1 MRLMIIEKITWG
13 KEMKRKS
20 SLILSLLTVAMFL
33 AAFMGSVKTTCFASR
48 SYSDSYEKK
57 DSATDAT
64 VAKASPWLY
73 VDPASITLGPD
84 PCLGKTFNIG
94 IGITGPPPLGLD
106 AAWNTVGAMF
116 KLFFDDT
123 LIDPISIVDGP
134 FFKDSA
140 WNKYGT
146 IGIDMGIELDAPASP
161 VLSGIGILPNSSS
174 GIWDQ
179 TSFPNGTGIIG
190 NITFKVIKQ
199 SIVPLECNLTLGYF
213 LHGRSL
219 FDKDGN
225 YIPMGE
231 PANGHCTIFPTPIT
245 EAKIYAAPEVLD
257 LNIKR
262 ENLAAFIQLPG
273 SYDPNNIMISSVTL
287 NDTFHPIGTGT
298 IGNHT
303 RACTL
308 NYSNLDLMLTF
319 NRTAISECLLSQH
332 ITCGN
337 VTLIIVGQLNDGTQF
352 KGEVEMG
359 IRTRLGDANC
369 DDKVDMKDCYMVA
382 GAFGESPCR
391 ARWNGFADLDENEKI
406 DLKDYYATAVNFGKP

>member
-1 MRLMIIEKITWG
+1 
-13 KEMKRKS
+13 MKRKS
-20 SLILSLLTVAMFL
+20 SLILPLLTAAMFL
-33 AAFMGSVKTTCFASR
+33 AAFMGSVKTTCFAFR

-57 DSATDAT
+57 DNATNAI

-73 VDPASITLGPD
+73 VDPASITLEPD

-94 IGITGPPPLGLD
+94 VGITGPPPLGLD
-106 AAWNTVGAMF
+106 AAWNTIAASF

-123 LIDPISIVDGP
+123 LIDPITINEGP
-134 FFKDSA
+134 FFQDPA

-146 IGIDMGIELDAPASP
+146 FFIPSYEVDAPASP
-161 VLSGIGILPNSSS
+161 ILVGFIILPNSS
-174 GIWDQ
+174 GFWDQ
-179 TSFPNGTGIIG
+179 TSFPNGTGIIA

-199 SIVPLECNLTLGYF
+199 SLIPLECNLTLEYS
-213 LHGRSL
+213 HGESL
-219 FDKDGN
+219 LDKDGN
-225 YIPMGE
+225 PIPMDE
-231 PANGHCTIFPTPIT
+231 PAHGHYNILPTPIT
-245 EAKIYAAPEVLD
+245 AAKIHVAPEALD

-262 ENLAAFIQLPG
+262 ENLAVFIQLPEG
-273 SYDPNNIMISSVTL
+273 YDPNNVIISSTTL
-287 NDTFHPIGTGT
+287 NNTFYPIGAGT

-308 NYSNLDLMLTF
+308 NHTNLDLMLTF

-337 VTLIIVGQLNDGTQF
+337 VTLTTVGQLNDGTQF
-352 KGEVEMG
+352 KGQVEIG

-369 DDKVDMKDCYMVA
+369 DHKVDMKDCYMVA
-382 GAFGESPCR
+382 AAFGESPSR

>member
-1 MRLMIIEKITWG
+1 MRRE
-13 KEMKRKS
+13 S
-20 SLILSLLTVAMFL
+20 SLISLLLTAAMFS
-33 AAFMGSVKTTCFASR
+33 AALMGSVKTTCFAFR
-48 SYSDSYEKK
+48 PYPDSYEKK
-57 DSATDAT
+57 DNATNAI

-94 IGITGPPPLGLD
+94 VGITGPPPLGLD
-106 AAWNTVGAMF
+106 AAWNTVGASF

-123 LIDPISIVDGP
+123 LIDPITINEGP
-134 FFKDSA
+134 FFQDPA

-146 IGIDMGIELDAPASP
+146 SFFPFYEIDAPASP
-161 VLSGIGILPNSSS
+161 IRQGIGILPNSS

-179 TSFPNGTGIIG
+179 TSFPNGTGIIY

-199 SIVPLECNLTLGYF
+199 GPIALECNLTLEYS
-213 LHGRSL
+213 LHGESL

-231 PANGHCTIFPTPIT
+231 PAHGHCTILPTPIT
-245 EAKIYAAPEVLD
+245 EAKVYAAPEAVD
-257 LNIKR
+257 LNIER

-273 SYDPNNIMISSVTL
+273 SYDPNDIMISSVTL
-287 NDTFHPIGTGT
+287 NDTFRPIGAGT

-303 RACTL
+303 RACIL
-308 NYSNLDLMLTF
+308 NHSNLDLMLTF
-319 NRTAISECLLSQH
+319 NRTAISEYLLSQH

-337 VTLIIVGQLNDGTQF
+337 VTLTIVGQLNDGTQF
-352 KGEVEMG
+352 KGQVEIG

-369 DDKVDMKDCYMVA
+369 DDKVDIKDCYMVA
-382 GAFGESPCR
+382 GAFGESPSR